1 MDQIKIGRFISER
14 RKNINITQSELAE
27 KLGITDR
34 AISKWENGICLP
46 DVGTM
51 PELCNILD
59 ISINDLF
66 SGEIV
71 DMKDSE
77 KKLEENLIEMTR
89 LKEKKDKELLTLEIV
104 IVVLVSLEMLVLI
117 MLASFLEMPNSLRI
131 VLILLGIIPFV
142 IGVCFAIKIEQIAG
156 YYECDKCHH
165 KYIPTYNNV
174 LFSMHINRTR
184 YMSCPKC
191 HKKSWQRKVIN

>member
-142 IGVCFAIKIEQIAG
+142 IGVCFAIRIEQIAG

>member
-77 KKLEENLIEMTR
+77 KKLEENLIEMTK

>member
-66 SGEIV
+66 SGKIV